1 MDTQTHEWSP
11 HQQHAIEEVRDWMQD
26 PQDPRQVFRLF
37 GFAGTGKT
45 TLAKHLVEEV
55 EGRVLFAAFT
65 GKAAMVLQSKG
76 CHGASTI
83 HSLIYTPREKSQAR
97 LAELRQQLSSETDSD
112 RRRELAVLVSE
123 EEANLHRPAFSL
135 NLHSDLRD
143 AALLV
148 LDEVS
153 MVGSRIA
160 DDLLSFG
167 TRILA
172 LGDPAQLPPVKDE
185 GFFIRA
191 DPDVM
196 LTEIHRQAEGNP
208 IINLATKVRVGRK
221 LAHGNYGESRVIPF
235 GTTTIGELS
244 LYDQIIVGKNDT
256 RQIINRKIRTEVHGR
271 ESHLPVSGDKLV
283 CLRNNRDSGLLNG
296 SQWLVSDSE
305 VIDEDRIR
313 LWIYSVD
320 DTDPYVFDVIAWR
333 HYFEDRVDDIK
344 FYEAREAEAFDF
356 GYAITCHKAQGSQ
369 WPRVVVVDQSSVFR
383 DQARK
388 WLYTAVTRASEA
400 VTVIA

>member
-1 MDTQTHEWSP
+1 MDTETHEWSP
-11 HQQHAIEEVRDWMQD
+11 QQQYAINEVRDWLQD

-45 TLAKHLVEEV
+45 TLAQHLVSEV
-55 EGRVLFAAFT
+55 PGQVLFAAFT

-76 CHGASTI
+76 CWGASTI
-83 HSLIYTPREKSQAR
+83 HSLIYIPRAKSEER
-97 LAELRQQLSSETDSD
+97 LTELRQELAEEGDAD
-112 RRRELAVLVSE
+112 RRRELALLIQE
-123 EEANLHRPAFSL
+123 EEQNLNRPAFSL
-135 NLHSDLRD
+135 NLDSELRD
-143 AALLV
+143 ASLLV

-208 IINLATKVRVGRK
+208 IIDLATKVRVGQP
-221 LAHGNYGESRVIPF
+221 LVYGEYGESRVIQF
-235 GTTTIGELS
+235 GTLSVHELAAH
-244 LYDQIIVGKNDT
+244 DQIIVGKNDT
-256 RQIINRKIRTEVHGR
+256 RHAINRKIRTEVHGY
-271 ESHLPVSGDKLV
+271 ESHLPVAGDKLV
-283 CLRNNRDSGLLNG
+283 CLRNNRESGLLNG
-296 SQWLVSDSE
+296 SQWRVSDSE

-313 LWIYSVD
+313 LWIHGVD
-320 DTDPYVFDVIAWR
+320 ETEPYVFDVVAWR
-333 HYFEDRVDDIK
+333 HHFEDRVDEIK
-344 FYEAREAEAFDF
+344 FYEAREAEAFDY

-369 WPRVVVVDQSSVFR
+369 WSRVAIVDQSSVFR
-383 DQARK
+383 DQSRK
-388 WLYTAVTRASEA
+388 WLYTAITRAVDA
-400 VTVIA
+400 VTIIS